1 MGKSLRDIAQELKE
15 SDKKVHLI
23 YAFNG
28 TGKTRLSKEF
38 TKLVIADEGELTR
51 QKILYYN
58 AFTEDLFYWDNDL
71 EGDRDFK
78 LRIQDNSFIN
88 WIITDQGK
96 DSDIISNFQQYTSDK
111 LTPVFHLSEG
121 FIDFTFARGN
131 DDTPEKVKLSKGEES
146 NFIWS
151 IFYTLLESVVDELNV
166 VEELDRGTTE
176 FNYLEYVF
184 IDDPVSSLDENH
196 LIAVA
201 THLGTLIRK
210 SKSDLKF
217 IITTHNPLFYNVL
230 YNELKNIKRK
240 EQVTKEATNALT
252 GEIERYIEFVKVLD
266 NARFRLE
273 KLEDGTYNLLKQ
285 PDDSPF
291 AYHNFLR
298 LALHK
303 AIKDNLVY
311 KYHFNFLRN
320 LYEKTS
326 TFLGHQNWQD
336 LLPRDNEGSFSNY
349 ESRIINISSHSKVS
363 TEEDERVNP
372 AETALLK
379 NLLHHLETTCNYKEQ
394 P

>member
-1 MGKSLRDIAQELKE
+1 MGKRLADIALELKE

-38 TKLVIADEGELTR
+38 TKLVTPDEDELTR

-58 AFTEDLFYWDNDL
+58 AFTEDLFYWDNEAIALKIWNNYFMDWIL
-71 EGDRDFK
+71 IEQG
-78 LRIQDNSFIN
+78 QDGN
-88 WIITDQGK
+88 IIK
-96 DSDIISNFQQYTSDK
+96 NFQQYTNDK
-111 LTPVFHLSEG
+111 LMPNFNFSDRSV
-121 FIDFTFARGN
+121 TFSIERGN
-131 DDTPEKVKLSKGEES
+131 EEIAESIKLSKGEES